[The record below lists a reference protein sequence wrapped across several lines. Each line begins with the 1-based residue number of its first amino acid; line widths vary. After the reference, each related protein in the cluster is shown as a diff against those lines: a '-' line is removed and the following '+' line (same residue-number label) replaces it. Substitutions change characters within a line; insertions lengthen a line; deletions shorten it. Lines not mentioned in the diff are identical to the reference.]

1 MDTQSTPWKH
11 NPQQLMSHVSVYFSK
26 GPERE
31 MDAIQAK
38 EEVKKAREEDEQDLL
53 MGRFGGQENIFQR
66 FHKRDE
72 L

>member
-1 MDTQSTPWKH
+1 MNIWSASRKH
-11 NPQQLMSHVSVYFSK
+11 NPWPPSLCFCLQD
-26 GPERE
+26 PERE

-38 EEVKKAREEDEQDLL
+38 EEVKKAREEDEEDLL
-53 MGRFGGQENIFQR
+53 MGRFDGRENNFRR